1 MLRVTDTG
9 VGIATQ
15 DMPHVFE
22 RFHRGSTPQARSN
35 EGSGIGLALV
45 KELVGLH
52 GGSVTV
58 DSQPG
63 TGSTF
68 TVSIPLGRKHLADDS
83 VFPASQVAGPA
94 VADAFLEEALRW
106 LPAESCLCR

>member
-1 MLRVTDTG
+1 M
-9 VGIATQ
+9 
-15 DMPHVFE
+15 
-22 RFHRGSTPQARSN
+22 
-35 EGSGIGLALV
+35 
-45 KELVGLH
+45 
-52 GGSVTV
+52 

-106 LPAESCLCR
+106 LPAEAASLRASPAGDGPAAPLPADGRC